1 MYRRHLTERL
11 RTALADTR
19 VVFLQGARQTGK
31 STLVRG
37 LVEELGGTYL
47 TLDDPAVQATARED
61 PYFFASSTRGL
72 TVIDEVQ
79 FVPSLFPAIKRVVD
93 NDPAPGRFLLTGSAS
108 VHLLPT
114 ISESLAGRVEW
125 MQLGPLTQSEIEA
138 TSPEFVTRLFDPA
151 SWSIAEFR
159 LDRRDIC
166 SRILRGGFPEAVART
181 SSERRADWFGS
192 YISTILRRDI
202 RDLAQIEG
210 IADLSR
216 LVSLLAA
223 RVGGLMNLSDHSR
236 SVSIPYS
243 TLRRYLGLLEAT
255 FMVQPLPAWS
265 SNLGNR
271 LLKSPKGYLVDSG
284 LAASLRGET
293 DADVLALSSSLGPL
307 LENFVLAEIRQQ
319 LTTSAVRA
327 EAFHF
332 RTTANAEVD
341 IVLDSAASGVVGIE
355 IKASSSVGRSDFSG
369 LRSLADNARG
379 RFTGG
384 YILYLGDRALPFG
397 DRYWAIPV
405 SALWVE
411 HD

>member
-1 MYRRHLTERL
+1 MYRRHLTATL
-11 RTALADTR
+11 RAALADTR

-37 LVEELGGTYL
+37 LVDELGGTYL

-93 NDPAPGRFLLTGSAS
+93 NDPSPGRFLLTGSAS

-114 ISESLAGRVEW
+114 ISESLAGRIELI
-125 MQLGPLTQSEIEA
+125 QLGPLTQSEIEGTA
-138 TSPEFVTRLFDPA
+138 PDFLTRAFKPA
-151 SWSIAEFR
+151 SWSIAEYR
-159 LDRRDIC
+159 TDRQEIC

-181 SSERRADWFGS
+181 SSERRTDWFGS

-216 LVSLLAA
+216 LVALVAA
-223 RVGGLMNLSDHSR
+223 RVGGLMNNSDLSR
-236 SVSIPYS
+236 SLSIPYT

-284 LAASLRGET
+284 LTASLRGET
-293 DADVLALSSSLGPL
+293 DAEALAFSGSLGPL

-332 RTTANAEVD
+332 RTIANAEVD

-369 LRSLADNARG
+369 LRSLADNAQG

-384 YILYLGDRALPFG
+384 YVLYLGDRALPFG
-397 DRYWAIPV
+397 DRYWAVPV
-405 SALWVE
+405 SALWSGTP
-411 HD
+411 